1 MLGLAIYAKSTL
13 RLIRNVSVIKGVKV
27 SGVLVYEM
35 WLYINL
41 TAMCVYYTKKRP
53 GSHTPPYLYYYY
65 ILVDIKPPYLY
76 PGKSWVLGG

>member
-1 MLGLAIYAKSTL
+1 MLGLAIYAKYTL

-41 TAMCVYYTKKRP
+41 TAMCV
-53 GSHTPPYLYYYY
+53 
-65 ILVDIKPPYLY
+65 
-76 PGKSWVLGG
+76 